1 MTWRGCTRRRP
12 GDRRRNRRNE
22 SAGSHARTRR
32 TAGIREMPSPRSAA
46 AVFRR
51 HRAHDP
57 HEVVEDCRLGAT
69 RFVLRAREAERR
81 PPRGG
86 ASPQFSPARQRV
98 MARTLPALDRLIS
111 GTWSPRSWG
120 TEDSAMAPPG
130 PGLEGGEIAGGRE
143 AAGGVV
149 VPVGVLLVRRV
160 LGRVESPLRW
170 NPRNRSPRR
179 SGPHRSVGV
188 GTSASVR
195 FASEG
200 WP

>member
-1 MTWRGCTRRRP
+1 MKAR
-12 GDRRRNRRNE
+12 E
-22 SAGSHARTRR
+22 AMHEHA
-32 TAGIREMPSPRSAA
+32 APQ
-46 AVFRR
+46 VFVKRLLHVAR
-51 HRAHDP
+51 QRFFVSIARMAQKRAEVLP
-57 HEVVEDCRLGAT
+57 YEVVEDCRLGAT